1 MIVLLRHLLRGT
13 KRGINMDETTAPEYL
28 MHFKTYHE
36 MNEFNKE
43 YDYRVSVKFI
53 NETIA
58 GKSISNQLWDSRD
71 ISKLLH
77 EGAFLKY
84 LYIDEHLHHVI
95 KIIIDHKRKALQ
107 ITAEI
112 YSDKIPAELS

>member
-1 MIVLLRHLLRGT
+1 
-13 KRGINMDETTAPEYL
+13 MDEITAPEYL
-28 MHFKTYHE
+28 VHFRTCHDT
-36 MNEFNKE
+36 NECDKKYE
-43 YDYRVSVKFI
+43 YRVSVKFI

-95 KIIIDHKRKALQ
+95 KIIIDHKKKALQ
-107 ITAEI
+107 ITAET
-112 YSDKIPAELS
+112 YSDTNPAELP